1 MGTGLH
7 ILQTNGMDPSILT
20 TLPTWILTVI
30 ALMWAMKQFGLPWWE
45 KATTNQ
51 SNEMKLKEIQAQ
63 VQALER
69 EVDEWKS
76 KYEKLDMA
84 YRTLEGK
91 YNALFGMLRGF
102 RVYLKEKGV
111 ADFPLFDELD
121 RHTADK

>member
-1 MGTGLH
+1 
-7 ILQTNGMDPSILT
+7 MDPSILT

-111 ADFPLFDELD
+111 AS
-121 RHTADK
+121 